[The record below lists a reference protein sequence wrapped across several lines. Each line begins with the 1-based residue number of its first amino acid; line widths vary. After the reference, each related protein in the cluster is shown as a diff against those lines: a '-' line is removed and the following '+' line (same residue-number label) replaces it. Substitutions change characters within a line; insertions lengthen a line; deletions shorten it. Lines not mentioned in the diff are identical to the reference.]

1 MFENTEVPPIA
12 LLEDTVLKNGI
23 DTSLQEGYDW
33 NTNILNS
40 PYRDLFDKNGNEYT
54 PLPVEKISVLVS
66 KVESMKDEDFV
77 KIFTPFINSVADKTG
92 EARENIAERLLAKKT
107 NIANVFAKLQTDV
120 KALNG
125 EEDVITTGDDS
136 KHRG

>member
-1 MFENTEVPPIA
+1 M
-12 LLEDTVLKNGI
+12 
-23 DTSLQEGYDW
+23 Q
-33 NTNILNS
+33 
-40 PYRDLFDKNGNEYT
+40 LFDKNGNEYT

-125 EEDVITTGDDS
+125 EEDVITTGDDA
-136 KHRG
+136 KHRGWSSWKMIKI